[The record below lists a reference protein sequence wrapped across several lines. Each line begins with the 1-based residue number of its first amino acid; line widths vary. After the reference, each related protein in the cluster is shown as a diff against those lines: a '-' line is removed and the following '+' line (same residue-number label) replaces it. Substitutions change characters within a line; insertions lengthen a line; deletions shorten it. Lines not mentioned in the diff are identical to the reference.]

1 MILGAK
7 VPVNPGTELGVSQL
21 RPQMLFIL
29 QRLCHGKIA
38 DVQNCL
44 HSVCLKIRLPPL

>member
-7 VPVNPGTELGVSQL
+7 IPVNPGTELGVSQL

-29 QRLCHGKIA
+29 QRLCHVKLQMYKI
-38 DVQNCL
+38 
-44 HSVCLKIRLPPL
+44 VCTVYA